1 MEIPRLHPETIEEV
15 KQRVDIYDIVSEQV
29 ALKKSGKDYTGLCP
43 FHDEKTPSFTVS
55 PSKQM
60 YYCFG
65 CGAGG
70 GAINFLME
78 IGKRPFSEVVFDLA
92 KRYQI
97 PIRTLEPEKRQELQ
111 RQITLREQLY
121 EILAITTSF
130 YQHALY
136 QPGGNLALEYLQT
149 ERKLTPET
157 IQQFKIGYAPAGW
170 ETLYHYLLE
179 TKKLPVQLI
188 EAAGLIVNRKSGTG
202 YYDRFRDRLMIPIC
216 DSQGRVIGFGGRTL
230 TDEMP
235 KYLNSPE
242 TELFDKGKTLF
253 ALDKAKTAISKQD
266 KAIVVE
272 GYFDAIALHASGIT
286 NVVASLGTALSVI
299 QVRHLLRYTES
310 KQIILNFDADK
321 AGTNAAE
328 RAIGEIASLAYRGDV
343 NLRILTLPDGKDA
356 DEYLKAYSAED
367 YLSLVDKSS
376 LWLTWQID
384 QILQTKDIKQPD
396 QYQQAARE
404 MVNLLCNITNDNQL
418 TFYVDYCAE
427 ILSLHDSRRTP
438 MIRENLLNQ
447 ITSRCAE
454 LLRVDESFI
463 VAPLI
468 ENKLKKSSRP
478 PVQRNVSTPEKPQ
491 PQMPVSG
498 ETNLLKK
505 AEAFLLQSYIHYPEY
520 RSTVLE
526 VLAERELEFTLEHHK
541 KLWQFISDLDA
552 FEAEPLKLIS
562 ILQDCYLAENSAEVS
577 QISYLFHLDEKSQ
590 LDIVRTPLVIRAAA
604 ASIDRVICEN
614 KIKEAL
620 QELHKIDLRTNLELG
635 QFYQQQLLTQK
646 ARIKEL
652 EKERHTTF
660 NDLVSVPWL

>member
-1 MEIPRLHPETIEEV
+1 MEIPRLHPDTIEEI

-29 ALKKSGKDYTGLCP
+29 SLKKSGKDYTGLCP

-78 IGKRPFSEVVFDLA
+78 TGKRPFNEVVFDLA

-121 EILAITTSF
+121 EILAITTNF

-136 QPGGNLALEYLQT
+136 QPGGNVALEYLQI

-157 IQQFKIGYAPAGW
+157 IQQFQLGYAPAGW

-179 TKKLPVQLI
+179 TKKFPVQLI

-216 DSQGRVIGFGGRTL
+216 DLQGRVIGFGGRTL

-242 TELFDKGKTLF
+242 TELFEKGKTLF

-266 KAIVVE
+266 KAIIVE
-272 GYFDAIALHASGIT
+272 GYFDAIALHSAGIT
-286 NVVASLGTALSVI
+286 NAVASLGTALSLNQI
-299 QVRHLLRYTES
+299 RQLLRYTES

-343 NLRILTLPDGKDA
+343 NLRILRLPDGKDA
-356 DEYLKAYSAED
+356 DEYLKSYSAES
-367 YLSLVDKSS
+367 YQELLQNAS
-376 LWLTWQID
+376 LWLNWQIEN
-384 QILQTKDIKQPD
+384 ILQKKDINQPD
-396 QYQQAARE
+396 QYQQIATE
-404 MVNLLCNITNDNQL
+404 MVALLCNITNDNQL
-418 TFYVDYCAE
+418 TYYVDYCAE
-427 ILSLHDSRRTP
+427 LLSLKDSRRTP

-447 ITSRCAE
+447 ISSRSLE
-454 LLRVDESFI
+454 LLRVDESYTI
-463 VAPLI
+463 APLI
-468 ENKLKKSSRP
+468 ESRQKISSLPLVKTRSSHQKK
-478 PVQRNVSTPEKPQ
+478 VPE
-491 PQMPVSG
+491 MPVSG
-498 ETNLLKK
+498 ENNLLKE

-520 RSTVLE
+520 RSAVLE
-526 VLAERELEFTLEHHK
+526 VLVERNLEFTLDHHK
-541 KLWQFISDLDA
+541 NLWQFILNLNA

-562 ILQDCYLAENSAEVS
+562 DLQDCYLAENSSEIS
-577 QISYLFHLDEKSQ
+577 KISYLFHLDEKTQ

-614 KIKEAL
+614 KIREAL
-620 QELHKIDLRTNLELG
+620 QELNKIDFIANLELA
-635 QFYQQQLLTQK
+635 QFHQQQLLIHK
-646 ARIKEL
+646 NRIKEL
-652 EKERHTTF
+652 EKERYTTF
-660 NDLVSVPWL
+660 KDLVSVPWL